1 MRISF
6 EKINGFIELSRKLI
20 DFKINFLC
28 AITQLNLK
36 LESSQSWVLNP
47 MIHIVCIFREYQT
60 AEVPDHSFK

>member
-6 EKINGFIELSRKLI
+6 EKINGFAELSRKLI

-47 MIHIVCIFREYQT
+47 MIHIACIFREYQT
-60 AEVPDHSFK
+60 GVVPDHSFK